1 MANFYETVL
10 DVLRTDKR
18 FVAEDGT
25 FLRNA
30 VYEAAMQM
38 DKQLIRKLLE
48 NDETCKRFFVDVD
61 ARKSNGET
69 YWWHSSVSRED
80 TGDGACEVMYVTSVE
95 WLD

>member
-48 NDETCKRFFVDVD
+48 NDETCKRFLGL
-61 ARKSNGET
+61 KILCN
-69 YWWHSSVSRED
+69 
-80 TGDGACEVMYVTSVE
+80 
-95 WLD
+95 